1 MSEKKDYRNTLN
13 LPGTE
18 FPMRANLPKREPEML
33 KRWNEEN
40 LYGKIRESRKESPV
54 VCLHD
59 GPPYANGNIHIG
71 HALNKILKDI
81 IVKSRTMKGFNTAYR
96 PGWDCHGLPI
106 ELKVDEQFRKKKIDK
121 RELSVREIHDAC
133 RAYAA
138 SFVEKQKEDFVR
150 LGILGEWDNPYLTM
164 DPKYEAEIIRQLGR
178 LFENGY
184 VYKGLKPVHWCA
196 SCETALAEAEVE
208 YDEHISP
215 SIYVK
220 FPLETP
226 VEGVDG
232 DISVVIWTTTPWTL
246 PANLGVSLHPRFT
259 YGFYRVPGGDVYV
272 VATEL
277 AENFQKNCGIESM
290 ELLKTMKGKEM
301 DRWSC
306 RHPFIDRKSLIM
318 VGEHVTLEQGT
329 GCVHTAPGHGMDDY
343 IIGQVYGLDVLV
355 PVDGRGCFT
364 SDFLELEGSH
374 VFSANKDV
382 IEILKSRNCLLKEE
396 DVKHSYPHC
405 WRCKNPVIFR
415 GTEQWFISIDANEL
429 RNKALEEIKEVNWI
443 PAWGEERIHN
453 MIAGRPDWCISRQRK
468 WGVPITVA
476 YCKNCGEVFQSPEM
490 FEKAAAVAEKE
501 GAAAW
506 FESDVSRFLPEN
518 AVCSKCGGG
527 EFRKETDILDVWIDS
542 GISHAAV
549 LGKREDLPWP
559 ADIYI
564 EGSDQYRGWFHSSLL
579 TAVANR
585 GRRPYNTVITHG
597 FVLDGNGNKMS
608 KSRGNVVAPQ
618 DIVNR
623 YGAEILRL
631 WVSQLDYRDD
641 VRISSEI
648 VKRSAETYRKIRNT
662 ARFMLSNLY
671 DFNPETDSVPF
682 DEMHAFD
689 RWALSRLTVLNRRVI
704 KAFDDFEFHLMYHT
718 VLQFCTV
725 EMSNFYLD
733 ALKDRMYCYP
743 AGSWERRSAQTA
755 LFHIIRVLSKLIAP
769 VLSFTADE
777 IWQFVP
783 QFQGKEECIHLSNFE
798 EPDFSIDD
806 SLKSAFK
813 TVSEIRDVVLKK
825 LEEARQEKIIGHPLN
840 AAVKL
845 FLNPDRVAKLGNL
858 TTELNRYL
866 IVSQVEIVENEGNEI
881 RAEVGQASGEKC
893 ERCWNFDRL
902 DENGLCPRCASVV
915 ETK

>member
-1 MSEKKDYRNTLN
+1 MSDKKDYRGTLN
-13 LPGTE
+13 LPETD
-18 FPMRANLPKREPEML
+18 FPMRGNLPKREPEML
-33 KRWNEEN
+33 KRWEQEG
-40 LYGKIRESRKESPV
+40 LYGKIRESRKNKPLL
-54 VCLHD
+54 CLHD

-81 IVKSRTMKGFNTAYR
+81 IVKSKTMQGFNTPYR

-106 ELKVDEQFRKKKIDK
+106 ELKVDAQFRKKKIDK
-121 RELSVREIHDAC
+121 QELSVREIHDAC

-138 SFVEKQKEDFVR
+138 SFVEKQRDEFVR
-150 LGILGEWDNPYLTM
+150 LGVFGEWDNPYLTM
-164 DPKYEAEIIRQLGR
+164 QPAYEAEIIRQLGR
-178 LFENGY
+178 LFEQGY

-208 YDEHISP
+208 YDDHTSP

-226 VEGVDG
+226 VDGING
-232 DISVVIWTTTPWTL
+232 DIFVVIWTTTPWTL
-246 PANLGVSLHPRFT
+246 PANLGISLHPTFS
-259 YGFYRVPGGDVYV
+259 YGFYEVPGGDVYL

-277 AENFQKNCGIESM
+277 AARFRDECGIESM
-290 ELLKTMKGKEM
+290 SLLKTLKGKEM
-301 DRWSC
+301 DRWVC
-306 RHPFIDRKSLIM
+306 RHPFIDRESLIM

-343 IIGQVYGLDVLV
+343 IIGQKYGLPVLV
-355 PVDGRGCFT
+355 PVDEKGRF
-364 SDFLELEGSH
+364 SDEFHRMKGEH
-374 VFSANKDV
+374 VFKANRKV
-382 IEILKSRNCLLKEE
+382 VELLKEE
-396 DVKHSYPHC
+396 NMLLNVSDLKHSYPHC

-415 GTEQWFISIDANEL
+415 GTEQWFISIDANGL
-429 RNKALEEIKEVNWI
+429 RKKALDEIRKVNWV

-453 MIAGRPDWCISRQRK
+453 MIAGRVDWCISRQRK

-476 YCKNCGEVFQSPEM
+476 YCNACGEIYQTAEL
-490 FEKAAAVAEKE
+490 FEKAAAVVEKE

-506 FESDVSRFLPEN
+506 FESDLDRFLPEG
-518 AVCSKCGGG
+518 AVCSDCGGND
-527 EFRKETDILDVWIDS
+527 FRKETDILDVWIDS
-542 GISHAAV
+542 GVSHTCV

-597 FVLDGNGNKMS
+597 FVLDGNGKKMS
-608 KSRGNVVAPQ
+608 KSMGNVVAPQ
-618 DIVNR
+618 DIVKQ

-648 VKRSAETYRKIRNT
+648 VKRSSETYRKIRNT

-671 DFNPETDSVPF
+671 DFNPETDRVPF
-682 DEMHAFD
+682 EKMHAFD
-689 RWALSRLTVLNRRVI
+689 RWALNRLSVLNRRVVQ
-704 KAFDDFEFHLMYHT
+704 AFDDFEFHLMYHS
-718 VLQFCTV
+718 VLHFCTV

-733 ALKDRMYCYP
+733 VLKDRMYCSP
-743 AGSWERRSAQTA
+743 ANSHERRSAQTA
-755 LFHIIRVLSKLIAP
+755 LFYITRTLSKLIAP
-769 VLSFTADE
+769 VLSFTAEE

-783 QFQGKEECIHLSNFE
+783 EFEGKEESVHLTEFDRL
-798 EPDFSIDD
+798 DFNIDA
-806 SLKSAFK
+806 SLKAAFE
-813 TVSEIRDVVLKK
+813 TVAEIREAALKR
-825 LEEARQEKIIGHPLN
+825 LEDARREKIIGHPLN

-845 FLNPDRVAKLGNL
+845 FLNREQVAQLGGL
-858 TTELNRYL
+858 RDELNRYL
-866 IVSQVEIVENEGNEI
+866 IVSQVELVETEGNEI
-881 RAEVGQASGEKC
+881 IAEVQPASGEKC
-893 ERCWNFDRL
+893 LRCWNFDKL
-902 DENGLCPRCASVV
+902 DSNGLCPRCAAVV
-915 ETK
+915 EKK